1 MNPELSYAGQPAT
14 VEPEPAPQNVFS
26 RLVGVWFS
34 PGETFAEIG
43 RAPRWLIPMLLL
55 AIISIAGLYILSERY
70 GRERMAREQIEMV
83 VNSGWVPEERKEEMI
98 QQATSPDAINRSKI
112 TSTLGAAAGTA
123 VWVLIV
129 AGLLKAFSLMM
140 GYENRFKALFSV
152 TTFSFLAIAVFS
164 TLVLIVTAMLK
175 DPSEIDM
182 LNPVGSNLAAV
193 LGMAGV
199 ELPKFAMGVLSFVD
213 VFGIWRLILLAIGCA
228 AVTRKMKMGTAMGFL
243 VILYIIGAL
252 LGGAMA
258 SVFGK

>member
-1 MNPELSYAGQPAT
+1 MNSELSYAGQPAN

-43 RAPRWLIPMLLL
+43 RAPRWLIPMLLFV
-55 AIISIAGLYILSERY
+55 ILSVAGIYLLTERY

-83 VNSGWVPEERKEEMI
+83 VNSGWVPQERADEMI
-98 QQATSPDAINRSKI
+98 QQATTPAAINRGKI
-112 TSTLGAAAGTA
+112 TSTLGVAAWMA
-123 VWVLIV
+123 VMLLIV

-140 GYENRFKALFSV
+140 GYENTFKALFSV
-152 TTFSFLAIAVFS
+152 TIFSFLAVGVFT
-164 TLVLIVTAMLK
+164 TLVLLVTAWLK

-199 ELPKFAMGVLSFVD
+199 ELPKFVMGLLSYVD

-228 AVTRKMKMGTAMGFL
+228 AVTRKMKTGTAMGFL
-243 VILYIIGAL
+243 VVLYIIGAL
-252 LGGAMA
+252 FGGAMA
-258 SVFGK
+258 SMFGK